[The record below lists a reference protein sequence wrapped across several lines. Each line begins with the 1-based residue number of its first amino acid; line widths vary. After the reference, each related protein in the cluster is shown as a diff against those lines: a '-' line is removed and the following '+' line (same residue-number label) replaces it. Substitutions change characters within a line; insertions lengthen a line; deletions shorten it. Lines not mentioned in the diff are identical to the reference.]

1 METQAGIEHVGE
13 ILDVPGV
20 DILFIGTFDLT
31 LSLGCPGDYGH
42 REMTRSVQKALAVA
56 GDHGKVAGMAV
67 PSYELAEP
75 WIKQGVRFFET
86 MGDVGF
92 IAQGSAEL
100 MKRFPGHGPGVAAG

>member
-1 METQAGIEHVGE
+1 MRQVCRENEQA
-13 ILDVPGV
+13 LDRGPNQRR
-20 DILFIGTFDLT
+20 
-31 LSLGCPGDYGH
+31 DYGH